1 VSAVTVPGASVPL
14 PGTPGTFVKRGRSVG
29 WWGIVLTIAT
39 EAMLFLGLLSSYVFL
54 WASSPHWPQG
64 GIAPPELGRISI
76 FTVILLSS
84 SIPIFFA
91 EWANAH
97 GHTKAALR
105 AMAVTFVMGAAFIVN
120 QLIEYH
126 DLHFAFRLN
135 AYTAIFYTITGL
147 HGLHVI
153 FGLMMNLVVQA
164 KGRAQR
170 LAPRDDISIEVFSL
184 YWHFVDGIWILVF
197 AILYVAPHFA

>member
-1 VSAVTVPGASVPL
+1 MTAVAAPLAGA
-14 PGTPGTFVKRGRSVG
+14 PGTFVKRGRSVG
-29 WWGIVLTIAT
+29 WWGVMLTIAT

-64 GIAPPELGRISI
+64 GIEAPELSRISI

-91 EWANAH
+91 EWANAR
-97 GHTKAALR
+97 GHTKLALR
-105 AMAVTFVMGAAFIVN
+105 AMAVTFVMGAAFLVN

-126 DLHFAFRLN
+126 DLHFGFRTN
-135 AYTAIFYTITGL
+135 AYTAIFYTTTGL
-147 HGLHVI
+147 HGLHVLL
-153 FGLMMNLVVQA
+153 GLMMNLVVQA
-164 KGRAQR
+164 KGRARR
-170 LAPRDDISIEVFSL
+170 LAPRNDISIEVFSL
-184 YWHFVDGIWILVF
+184 YWHFVDGVWIFVF